1 MTDDTFDIYRFE
13 NLSSLSRAIRI
24 TISISFIWISVS
36 VPGPLSILF
45 LLPLLAIYF
54 FATGLLAWDPINELF
69 RHEKPGAIRMGKTLR
84 TIYGL
89 TGALLISSVFVSP
102 VAPLGWLAIMPL
114 VAIYPIFGAIAGL
127 DLLDAAFNAGK
138 IQDKDIVIN
147 TTAGIHQLTDLQ
159 HYYSTHRQN
168 ENLYNHNQAA

>member
-1 MTDDTFDIYRFE
+1 MTDETFDIYRFE
-13 NLSSLSRAIRI
+13 NLSPISRAIRI
-24 TISISFIWISVS
+24 IISMSFIGISMS

-54 FATGLLAWDPINELF
+54 FATGLLAWDPVNELF
-69 RHEKPGAIRMGKTLR
+69 RHEKPGAIRMGKILR

-114 VAIYPIFGAIAGL
+114 IAVYPVFGAIAGL

-138 IQDKDIVIN
+138 IQDKNILTD
-147 TTAGIHQLTDLQ
+147 TPAGIHQLADLQ
-159 HYYSTHRQN
+159 HYYSTHSQS
-168 ENLYNHNQAA
+168 ENRYNHDQAA

>member
-1 MTDDTFDIYRFE
+1 MTDETLELYRFE

-24 TISISFIWISVS
+24 TLSMSFLWISLS

-45 LLPLLAIYF
+45 LLPLFAVYF

-69 RHEKPGAIRMGKTLR
+69 RHEKPGAIRMGKILR

-89 TGALLISSVFVSP
+89 TGVLLISSIFVSP

-114 VAIYPIFGAIAGL
+114 IAVYPIFGAIAGL

-138 IQDKDIVIN
+138 IQDKDIF
-147 TTAGIHQLTDLQ
+147 TDTPAGIHQLADLQ

-168 ENLYNHNQAA
+168 ENSYEHDQAA